1 MWRGGRMKKSI
12 LTVLL
17 IFALASQAYA
27 MGSMFGGGGGGS
39 SAPAGANSSG
49 GKSSGNN
56 SGTAGGVA
64 PSMSAG
70 GGSGTGTNA
79 GNNNTSGGGLMVT
92 NMTLDPK
99 GSECASVPE
108 PSVMLLLA
116 SGGLVLGY
124 ARRKTRN

>member
-1 MWRGGRMKKSI
+1 MKKSI

-64 PSMSAG
+64 PSMSSAG
-70 GGSGTGTNA
+70 GGSSTGTNA
-79 GNNNTSGGGLMVT
+79 GNNNTSGGGFMVT

-99 GSECASVPE
+99 GPEFASVPE

-116 SGGLVLGY
+116 SGGLVLWY

>member
-1 MWRGGRMKKSI
+1 MKKSF
-12 LTVLL
+12 LAVLL

-39 SAPAGANSSG
+39 SAPAAAGGANSSG

-70 GGSGTGTNA
+70 GGSTGNDT
-79 GNNNTSGGGLMVT
+79 GNNGTSGSQYLVTGLAPEGV
-92 NMTLDPK
+92 
-99 GSECASVPE
+99 SSVPE
-108 PSVMLLLA
+108 PSVLLLLA
-116 SGGLVLGY
+116 SGGLVLWY
-124 ARRKTRN
+124 ARRKIRN

>member
-1 MWRGGRMKKSI
+1 MKKSFLAVI
-12 LTVLL
+12 L

-64 PSMSAG
+64 PSMSSAG
-70 GGSGTGTNA
+70 GGSSTGTNA
-79 GNNNTSGGGLMVT
+79 GNNNTSGGGFVVT

-99 GSECASVPE
+99 GPDASVPE

-116 SGGLVLGY
+116 SGGLVLWY
-124 ARRKTRN
+124 ARRRTRN